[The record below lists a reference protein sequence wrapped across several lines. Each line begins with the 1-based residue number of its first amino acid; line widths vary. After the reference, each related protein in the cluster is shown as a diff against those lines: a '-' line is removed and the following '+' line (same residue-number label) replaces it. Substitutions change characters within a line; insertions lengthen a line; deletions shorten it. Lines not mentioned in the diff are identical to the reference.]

1 MSGMKRGALVA
12 STLMLVAILLSAC
25 NQPYSQAPVVTNT
38 PINPNSLFATPVG
51 QGTELSPVEMFAS
64 QTAQAANPGT
74 PVGATPTGG
83 VAITP
88 LGVTA
93 TSTPFVG
100 LPATAPFISTSTLA
114 VPAGASTS
122 TPVPPG
128 TNLQRYVLQQEE
140 FPYCIARRLGINPQA
155 LLDASGLASPDIY
168 YAGLELKIPQGLGVA
183 WSEAELGP
191 RALRSHP
198 APYVVTGNADT
209 TVYGVACKFGTA
221 DPGLIAQQNGIS
233 TGATLTVGQTL
244 NVP

>member
-1 MSGMKRGALVA
+1 MKIMSGMKRGALVA

-83 VAITP
+83 V
-88 LGVTA
+88 TA
-93 TSTPFVG
+93 TSTPFVS
-100 LPATAPFISTSTLA
+100 LPATATFISTSTLA
-114 VPAGASTS
+114 VPAGVSTS
-122 TPVPPG
+122 TPGASG

-140 FPYCIARRLGINPQA
+140 FPYCIARRLGVNPQA

-168 YAGLELKIPQGLGVA
+168 YAGLELKIPQGPGVA